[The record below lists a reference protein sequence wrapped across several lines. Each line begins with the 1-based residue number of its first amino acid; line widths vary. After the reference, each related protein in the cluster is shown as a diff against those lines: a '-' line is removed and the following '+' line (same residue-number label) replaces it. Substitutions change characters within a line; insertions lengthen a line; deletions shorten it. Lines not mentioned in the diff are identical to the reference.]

1 MKDLSRLL
9 LAPALAAMLLLARI
23 EAAGP
28 PMTGLGVWRS
38 TCSAGTVV
46 LFV

>member
-23 EAAGP
+23 EAAGLP
-28 PMTGLGVWRS
+28 TMGLGVWRS
-38 TCSAGTVV
+38 TRCAGNAVPCA
-46 LFV
+46 